1 MGVGDTKMVANSL
14 ANRVFVLLFAT
25 RATDAVLE
33 VCVKWRA
40 LYPTASQFGNTLAE
54 IRPVD
59 YWE

>member
-1 MGVGDTKMVANSL
+1 MVANSL

-33 VCVKWRA
+33 VCVEWRA